1 LQVLS
6 LAIEKQVQEVGQMAP
21 ECAATFFLYGRA
33 LLGNAILKNSV
44 LGEKAEAPK
53 VDKVEEEAPGKFFSF
68 DLFLVF
74 IF

>member
-1 LQVLS
+1 
-6 LAIEKQVQEVGQMAP
+6 MAP

-53 VDKVEEEAPGKFFSF
+53 EVDEEVEETAGKFIS
-68 DLFLVF
+68 L
-74 IF
+74 I